1 LIIAH
6 HAGLPESVRLAELA
20 ACWRLAPA
28 SLPAAEAQAIEQWQ
42 HAIARTAS
50 SDGDSPGLQQWLR
63 RHVGR
68 QSDEVFA
75 EDEAQA
81 ALWALAQRERLARGE
96 VVELPAGVRQEAV
109 RFFLDPEPAR
119 HRIACALR
127 QRGQELRLEPLDS
140 EGSGTAGSRQPLRR
154 PDARRRRRFRARHP
168 FDGDGSVRT
177 QPTSPL
183 LRCHRPSPG

>member
-20 ACWRLAPA
+20 TCWRLAPT
-28 SLPAAEAQAIEQWQ
+28 SLSAAAAQAIEQWQ
-42 HAIARTAS
+42 HAIARTALER
-50 SDGDSPGLQQWLR
+50 GDSPGLQQWLR

-109 RFFLDPEPAR
+109 PSSSTPSLPATESP
-119 HRIACALR
+119 ALR
-127 QRGQELRLEPLDS
+127 QRGRNC
-140 EGSGTAGSRQPLRR
+140 GSNRSTG
-154 PDARRRRRFRARHP
+154 RFLNCRKGPAI
-168 FDGDGSVRT
+168 T
-177 QPTSPL
+177 PT
-183 LRCHRPSPG
+183 